1 MIGVVAGAAASD
13 IPLPLVVMRQ
23 VRMQGVT
30 LGSRADFE
38 AMLRACAAAQLRPVL
53 DQQRFAFEHAPAAFE
68 HMKSGQHF
76 GKIAIEYG

>member
-1 MIGVVAGAAASD
+1 LQALRQPD

-38 AMLRACAAAQLRPVL
+38 AMLRACTAARLRPG
-53 DQQRFAFEHAPAAFE
+53 
-68 HMKSGQHF
+68 SG
-76 GKIAIEYG
+76 